1 MTYSSKVQRD
11 DGTRKAAGPAGK
23 STRHRRTFEDNL
35 SELKAR
41 LHEIADLAGAGA
53 LLGWD
58 QATYMPR
65 GGAGGRARQLAIVS
79 RLAHERSVDGNIGR
93 LLDAVEPYAA
103 TLDDDSDEASLI
115 RVARR
120 NFERS
125 SKVPADYV
133 ARTAAFG
140 AQSYE
145 AWKRARPAN
154 DFPTMLP
161 FLEKSID
168 LGREYAQFF
177 APYQHVADP
186 MIDEA
191 DEGLTAASVRRL
203 FASLRTDLAPIVDAC
218 ASGSGEDDGCLR
230 GHFEEGAQVAFGISV
245 IKRIGYDFERGRID
259 ETAHPFCTRLS
270 AGDVRITT
278 RVFEDDL
285 TQALFSSLHEA
296 GHAIY
301 EQGIDPALDGTPL
314 GRGASVGVHESQ
326 SRLWENIVGRSR
338 GFWDYFYPLLQ
349 STFPDQF
356 DQVPIETFH
365 RAINKVRRSL
375 IRTEADEVTYNLHIM
390 LRFELELRMLEGT
403 LPAEDLP
410 EAWREAMQSYLGIV
424 PPDDRDGCLQDVHWF
439 SGVMGGAFQS
449 YTVGNILSA
458 QFYAAAM
465 RAHPD
470 IAQETAVGKFTT
482 LHDWLRENVYRHGR
496 KFEPTELVR
505 RATGE
510 QMSTGAYVEYLRTKY
525 AGGATG

>member
-1 MTYSSKVQRD
+1 
-11 DGTRKAAGPAGK
+11 
-23 STRHRRTFEDNL
+23 
-35 SELKAR
+35 
-41 LHEIADLAGAGA
+41 
-53 LLGWD
+53 
-58 QATYMPR
+58 
-65 GGAGGRARQLAIVS
+65 
-79 RLAHERSVDGNIGR
+79 
-93 LLDAVEPYAA
+93 
-103 TLDDDSDEASLI
+103 
-115 RVARR
+115 
-120 NFERS
+120 
-125 SKVPADYV
+125 
-133 ARTAAFG
+133 
-140 AQSYE
+140 
-145 AWKRARPAN
+145 
-154 DFPTMLP
+154 MLP

-168 LGREYAQFF
+168 LGREYAEFF

-218 ASGSGEDDGCLR
+218 ANGSGEDDNCLR
-230 GHFEEGAQVAFGISV
+230 GRFEEGAQVAFGISV
-245 IKRIGYDFERGRID
+245 IKRIGYDFERGRVD

-278 RVFEDDL
+278 RVFEDDV

-326 SRLWENIVGRSR
+326 SRLWENIVSRSR

-349 STFPDQF
+349 STFPGQF
-356 DQVPIETFH
+356 DQVPIEMFH

-390 LRFELELRMLEGT
+390 RQFELELRMLEGT

-410 EAWREAMQSYLGIV
+410 EAWREAMQSYLGVV

-458 QFYAAAM
+458 SFMQQPCGRIPIFRRRPQSAS
-465 RAHPD
+465 
-470 IAQETAVGKFTT
+470 
-482 LHDWLRENVYRHGR
+482 LRPCMIGCAR
-496 KFEPTELVR
+496 TS
-505 RATGE
+505 TD
-510 QMSTGAYVEYLRTKY
+510 TGASSSPPSWS
-525 AGGATG
+525 GGRPGSR

>member
-11 DGTRKAAGPAGK
+11 DGTPKAAGQARKP
-23 STRHRRTFEDNL
+23 TRHRRTFEDNL

-41 LHEIADLAGAGA
+41 LREIEDLAGAGA
-53 LLGWD
+53 ILGWD
-58 QATYMPR
+58 QATYMPK

-79 RLAHERSVDGNIGR
+79 RLAHEKSVDGNIGR
-93 LLDAVEPYAA
+93 LLDAVEPHA
-103 TLDDDSDEASLI
+103 TSLDHDSDEASLI

-133 ARTAAFG
+133 ARAAAFG

-154 DFPTMLP
+154 DFSTMLP
-161 FLEKSID
+161 HLERSID
-168 LGREYAQFF
+168 LGREYAEFF

-186 MIDEA
+186 LIDEV
-191 DEGLTAASVRRL
+191 DEGLTAAAVSQL
-203 FASLRTDLAPIVDAC
+203 FAALRTDLVPIVDAC
-218 ASGSGEDDGCLR
+218 ANESGDDSCLR
-230 GHFEEGAQVAFGISV
+230 GHFEQGAQLAFGISV
-245 IKRIGYDFERGRID
+245 VKRIGYDFERGRID

-278 RVFEDDL
+278 RVFENDL

-338 GFWDYFYPLLQ
+338 DFWMYFYPLLQ
-349 STFPDQF
+349 SAFPDQF
-356 DQVPIETFH
+356 GRVPLETFY
-365 RAINKVRRSL
+365 RAINKVERSL
-375 IRTEADEVTYNLHIM
+375 IRTKADEVTYNLHIM
-390 LRFELELRMLEGT
+390 LRFELELQMLEGT
-403 LPAEDLP
+403 VPAKDLP
-410 EAWREAMQSYLGIV
+410 EAWREAMRSYVGIV
-424 PPDDRDGCLQDVHWF
+424 PSDDRDGCLQDVHWF

-449 YTVGNILSA
+449 YTIGNVLSA

-465 RAHPD
+465 RAHPG
-470 IAQETAVGKFTT
+470 IAREIAAGEFTT

-496 KFEPTELVR
+496 KLKPNELVI
-505 RATGE
+505 RATGDE
-510 QMSTGAYVEYLRTKY
+510 MTTSAYVDYLRTKY
-525 AGGATG
+525 AERRTC